1 MISQHN
7 TREKNMMRCSKT
19 GLTETDWST
28 VLDIVNVFDPNDI
41 AHVYP
46 EMSSPEFMQ
55 DVKSAFKAV
64 LAHVEHNNMQKSLGG
79 RKIPQYGPETI
90 KKDHVKSV
98 RTAAVDHMSL
108 AYQQWLHDS

>member
-1 MISQHN
+1 
-7 TREKNMMRCSKT
+7 MRYCDKT
-19 GLTETDWST
+19 GLSDKDWRT

-46 EMSSPEFMQ
+46 EMGTPEFMQ
-55 DVKSAFKAV
+55 DVKTAFKAV
-64 LAHVEHNNMQKSLGG
+64 LAHVERNNIQKSHGG
-79 RKIPQYGPETI
+79 ALVPQHGPETI

-98 RTAAVDHMSL
+98 QPAAVDHMSL